1 MGKQYTATEVSEMID
16 RYYQMKNSLG
26 LAVVSPYSV
35 DQKNTMVQDY
45 DNLGMPRA
53 QGVGDPTAKQALNPV
68 YEHVLSERMLHEYSK
83 KIAFID
89 DWEHVITKQRD
100 RAVLHWRLSGLK
112 PVNIA
117 ELEGITDRH
126 VRRILN
132 DIAKKMSEMSVMSE
146 MSKVS

>member
-1 MGKQYTATEVSEMID
+1 MAKQYTAVQVYEMVD
-16 RYYQMKNSLG
+16 RYYQMKTSLG

-53 QGVGDPTAKQALNPV
+53 QGVGDPTARQALNPV
-68 YEHVLSERMLHEYSK
+68 HEMVLPERMVKDYEVK
-83 KIAFID
+83 VAFID
-89 DWEHVITKQRD
+89 EWEHVITKQRD

-112 PVNIA
+112 PINIA

-132 DIAKKMSEMSVMSE
+132 DVAKKMSEMSAMSE